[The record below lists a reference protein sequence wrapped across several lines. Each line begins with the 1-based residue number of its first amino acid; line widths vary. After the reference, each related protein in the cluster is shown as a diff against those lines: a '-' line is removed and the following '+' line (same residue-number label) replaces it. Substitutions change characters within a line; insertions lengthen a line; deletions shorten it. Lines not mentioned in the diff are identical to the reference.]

1 MNMTNHSDDDD
12 DDDQI
17 KKHNT
22 WKNDDDDGDKFTN
35 ARKNDICITSW
46 PKTKEFI

>member
-35 ARKNDICITSW
+35 AREKDICITSW